1 MTTANIK
8 RFTLAE
14 YHRLSELG
22 FFAENDR
29 VELIRGEIMQM
40 AVKGTR
46 HSVCNSLLF
55 GELYTLIGKRAIVRG
70 QEPIIIPP
78 DSEPEPDIVIARN
91 KSDSY
96 LSNHPSPADL
106 LLVTE
111 VADSSLK
118 YDQEV
123 KLTLYAEVGISNYW
137 IFNLVTNCLEA
148 YSEPYQDQQSNFG
161 YTHKHIFLS
170 NSVVPLPCFPELSL
184 NLAEIFPQTER

>member
-1 MTTANIK
+1 MNTVTIK

-29 VELIRGEIMQM
+29 VELIRGEIVQM
-40 AVKGTR
+40 AAKGTR
-46 HSVCNSLLF
+46 HSVCNSSLF
-55 GELYTLIGKRAIVRG
+55 GELYTLIGKNAIVRG

-78 DSEPEPDIVIARN
+78 DSEPEPDVVIARN
-91 KSDSY
+91 TSDNY
-96 LSNHPSPADL
+96 LSNHPSPVDL
-106 LLVTE
+106 LLVIE

-123 KLTLYAEVGISNYW
+123 KLALYAESRISNYW

-148 YSEPYQDQQSNFG
+148 YSEPYQDQQGNFG
-161 YTHKHIFLS
+161 YANKHIFLP
-170 NSVVPLPCFPELSL
+170 NSVVTLPGFPELSL
-184 NLAEIFPQTER
+184 NLIEVFPQTQS

>member
-1 MTTANIK
+1 MNAVTIK
-8 RFTLAE
+8 RFTVAE

-29 VELIRGEIMQM
+29 VELIRGEIVQM
-40 AVKGTR
+40 AAKGTR

-78 DSEPEPDIVIARN
+78 DSEPEPDVVIARN
-91 KSDSY
+91 TSDNY

-106 LLVTE
+106 LLVIE

-123 KLTLYAEVGISNYW
+123 KLALYAEARISNYW

-148 YSEPYQDQQSNFG
+148 YSEPYQDQHGNFG
-161 YTHKHIFLS
+161 YAHKHIFLP
-170 NSVVPLPCFPELSL
+170 NSIVTLPCFPELSL
-184 NLAEIFPQTER
+184 NLTEVFPQTEP